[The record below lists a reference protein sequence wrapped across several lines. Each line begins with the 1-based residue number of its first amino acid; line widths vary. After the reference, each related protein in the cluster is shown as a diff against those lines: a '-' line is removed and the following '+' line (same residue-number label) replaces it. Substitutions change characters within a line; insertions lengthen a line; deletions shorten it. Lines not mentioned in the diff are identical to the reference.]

1 MYVGYNIAENSEG
14 NDMITF
20 IQTLCREVLLIEKEI
35 GYQSLGH
42 TELVNEKK
50 DSWGLSLLTL
60 PITMARET

>member
-50 DSWGLSLLTL
+50 DS
-60 PITMARET
+60 